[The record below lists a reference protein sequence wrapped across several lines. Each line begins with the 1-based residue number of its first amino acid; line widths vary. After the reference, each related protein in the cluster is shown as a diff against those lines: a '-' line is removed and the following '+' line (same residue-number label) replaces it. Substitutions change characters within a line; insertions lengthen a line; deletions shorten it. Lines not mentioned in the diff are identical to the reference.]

1 MALFWRVVEEQR
13 RSSSLRLK
21 LSLNANSIR
30 ATSLGRLAVHITRMS
45 SREASKGMSTR
56 HKAKSFILI
65 RIAAADIVVLVHLVL
80 VAAVRQWAQ
89 YLQTMASLSPAV
101 SSLRSSLS
109 LLQSSISILDEGVSD
124 FPRLCKVLQTE
135 QHFELLPEPT
145 LREAQQSLLDEITPA
160 IGQLLS
166 TAENYVNQLGRREE
180 SLKARCELLEGRL
193 SHGRR
198 NSSLGGGRSVI
209 NSGQTGQNG
218 GRSDAKMLE
227 MKRLR
232 QKKDRL
238 QYAVERLEL
247 QSKQRERELRKS
259 MAVVKD

>member
-1 MALFWRVVEEQR
+1 
-13 RSSSLRLK
+13 
-21 LSLNANSIR
+21 
-30 ATSLGRLAVHITRMS
+30 
-45 SREASKGMSTR
+45 
-56 HKAKSFILI
+56 
-65 RIAAADIVVLVHLVL
+65 
-80 VAAVRQWAQ
+80 
-89 YLQTMASLSPAV
+89 MASLGPAV

-124 FPRLCKVLQTE
+124 FPRLCKVLQTQ

-166 TAENYVNQLGRREE
+166 TAETYVTQLGRKEE

-198 NSSLGGGRSVI
+198 NSSLAGGNTMEGIGGIS
-209 NSGQTGQNG
+209 QTGGLTN
-218 GRSDAKMLE
+218 AKVLE
-227 MKRLR
+227 LKRLR
-232 QKKDRL
+232 QKRERL

-259 MAVVKD
+259 MAAVKD